1 MAAGRCGQRRRAPP
15 GRGGPPTY
23 TVTVSQGAFDSYI
36 LHTDDSP
43 NIYKVEMVH

>member
-1 MAAGRCGQRRRAPP
+1 MAADRCRIAACALLAAAASA
-15 GRGGPPTY
+15 Y
-23 TVTVSQGAFDSYI
+23 TVTVSQGAFNSYI